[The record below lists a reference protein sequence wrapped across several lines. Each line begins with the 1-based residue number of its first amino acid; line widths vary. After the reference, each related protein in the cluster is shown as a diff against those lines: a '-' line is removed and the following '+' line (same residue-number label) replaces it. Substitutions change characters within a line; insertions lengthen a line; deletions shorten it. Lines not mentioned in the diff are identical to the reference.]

1 MLQAVIVFPTNDL
14 PGLLVAE
21 TFGATGPDALF
32 PMLLPL
38 ALGAFDSLT
47 SEFRNVALMFVCEAY
62 RRATV
67 CCWVLARLATYL
79 PWALTP
85 VVCVWYICGFFNICC
100 FCVCEMVFLRWLDLL
115 LSSGT

>member
-1 MLQAVIVFPTNDL
+1 MKDL

-47 SEFRNVALMFVCEAY
+47 SEFRNDALMLVYEA
-62 RRATV
+62 
-67 CCWVLARLATYL
+67 
-79 PWALTP
+79 
-85 VVCVWYICGFFNICC
+85 
-100 FCVCEMVFLRWLDLL
+100 
-115 LSSGT
+115 